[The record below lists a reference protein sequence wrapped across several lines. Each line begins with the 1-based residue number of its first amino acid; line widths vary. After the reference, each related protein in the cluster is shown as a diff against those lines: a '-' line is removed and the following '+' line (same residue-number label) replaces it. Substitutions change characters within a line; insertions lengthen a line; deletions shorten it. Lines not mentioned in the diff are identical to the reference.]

1 MASRDILTTDIS
13 YTAADRS
20 ARMPAW
26 FEITPR
32 AGQTTSTTPAAAVTH
47 DDTDWSWLESGSDH
61 GVEVIEHHVP
71 AELLAAFFGK
81 ATHGGASLA
90 LC

>member
-1 MASRDILTTDIS
+1 MHRSNNMASRDILTNDVS
-13 YTAADRS
+13 FAAIDR

-26 FEITPR
+26 FEVAPR
-32 AGQTTSTTPAAAVTH
+32 AGAVVATANMGS
-47 DDTDWSWLESGSDH
+47 DIDWNWLETSDG

-81 ATHGGASLA
+81 SAVASLRA
-90 LC
+90 